1 MRATSVRKK
10 KLTRLVFFS
19 QNQKTT
25 QSADTL
31 EKVRTIISE
40 QLGTDL
46 DAVAADAKFVD
57 LGPFNIVLALLI
69 AGAKAFVVVS
79 FFMALKY
86 DAPVNRLVFGSGL
99 VFVLIF
105 LTFTLF
111 DTAFRDDQAMETVTY
126 PNEQV
131 EAALEAEQGGDDAG
145 TEIVAPVTGDEL
157 DNTVGDGDSAIDEGE
172 RGRN

>member
-1 MRATSVRKK
+1 MAHSIEEGVKHGSHYIVPRKV
-10 KLTRLVFFS
+10 LWRTFGALVF
-19 QNQKTT
+19 
-25 QSADTL
+25 L
-31 EKVRTIISE
+31 TIFTV
-40 QLGTDL
+40 LT
-46 DAVAADAKFVD
+46 AKFVD